1 MHGTSELTQWNVRV
15 YRVTQQSVPLNNVNV
30 LDYKVVFF
38 GIKALEPRCT
48 LKWTLLLE
56 LCTFDS
62 SETCSNQL
70 SMVKTIYMDTKIN
83 PFLWQGADLHIC
95 IGPGS

>member
-1 MHGTSELTQWNVRV
+1 M
-15 YRVTQQSVPLNNVNV
+15 TQQCVPLKNANVWV
-30 LDYKVVFF
+30 YKVVFF
-38 GIKALEPRCT
+38 GIEALEPRRT
-48 LKWTLLLE
+48 LKWALLLVLLLE